1 MLFKNRPTTIA
12 ATFSFIIAIIILSFC
27 IFYVN
32 SDISVPNNKLSST
45 SSLNSHNKFT
55 DNSYNAK
62 DHNYNNSNNNGD
74 DDNNDSSNESN
85 NDDYDSD
92 SNINYNY
99 SNNEGDSRIEIK
111 TPKQVLPPP
120 HIIFI
125 LADDLVSFK

>member
-1 MLFKNRPTTIA
+1 MLFENRPTTIA

-62 DHNYNNSNNNGD
+62 DHNYNNSNN
-74 DDNNDSSNESN
+74 DSSNESN